1 MIEICHVTAGYLPDQ
16 NILQDVSFTAPQGQ
30 ITTLIG
36 PNGCGENDA
45 ASRGGAAA
53 SAQGRRDP
61 D

>member
-36 PNGCGENDA
+36 PNGCGKTTLL
-45 ASRGGAAA
+45 RAAA